1 MEKFFFGSLRVFCLF
16 GLLGIVSRSAYGQ
29 AAVEENDQLDKM
41 PAGSVIQ
48 FVLNK
53 VEIKPGETTLYF
65 KKGNFSFELEVKPAK
80 ADRMISG
87 KFKLVV
93 TSVDIGSMDIPFGAT
108 INARVFKNGKQ
119 FNLFTNLSVMPTST
133 QGNGVPEPTILD
145 FESILSEMSGS
156 LTLARL

>member
-1 MEKFFFGSLRVFCLF
+1 MTKTVLGRITVLCLLWF
-16 GLLGIVSRSAYGQ
+16 LGIVSGSAYGQ
-29 AAVEENDQLDKM
+29 AAVSENDQLDKM

-53 VEIKPGETTLYF
+53 AEIKPGETTLYF
-65 KKGNFSFELEVKPAK
+65 KKGYFSFELEVKPAK
-80 ADRMISG
+80 TGRLISG

-108 INARVFKNGKQ
+108 INARVFKNGKKL
-119 FNLFTNLSVMPTST
+119 NLFTNLTVMPTSP

-145 FESILSEMSGS
+145 FESILSEMGGS
-156 LTLARL
+156 LTLARP